1 MFLGVSLERMRMMK
15 RKNFH
20 FYLTKYDNFEPLNI
34 EEINQILRASDEVI
48 GLGGRTMIAKIL
60 KGSRDK
66 KLLELNLDRC
76 PVYGCFKMVKMD
88 EIMRRIDWM
97 LFNQY
102 LLIDYRGDLPM
113 IVFSDKGWETYK
125 PIYVDEIYQLMIH
138 SNIDSYA
145 SMIDR
150 LNKTNREVIEMLLN
164 RISESKNIK
173 LLPLL
178 TQWKSRQVKK
188 VRDMIEDTIMIL
200 NQ

>member
-1 MFLGVSLERMRMMK
+1 MMK

-20 FYLTKYDNFEPLNI
+20 FYLTKYDNFEPLSI

-66 KLLELNLDRC
+66 KLLELKLDHC
-76 PVYGCFKMVKMD
+76 PVYGCFKMVKMED
-88 EIMRRIDWM
+88 IMRSIDWM

-125 PIYVDEIYQLMIH
+125 PIYVDEIYQLMVL
-138 SNIDSYA
+138 SDIDSYA

-164 RISESKNIK
+164 RISESKNSELI
-173 LLPLL
+173 PLL
-178 TQWKSRQVKK
+178 IQWKSRQVKK
-188 VRDMIEDTIMIL
+188 VRDMIDHTIMIL

>member
-1 MFLGVSLERMRMMK
+1 MMK

-20 FYLTKYDNFEPLNI
+20 FYLTKYDNFEPLSI

-60 KGSRDK
+60 KGSRDQ
-66 KLLELNLDRC
+66 KLIELKLDRC
-76 PVYGCFKMVKMD
+76 PVYGCFKMIKMED
-88 EIMRRIDWM
+88 IMRRIDWM

-125 PIYVDEIYQLMIH
+125 PIYVDEIYQLMVH
-138 SNIDSYA
+138 SDLDSYA

-164 RISESKNIK
+164 RISESKNSE

-178 TQWKSRQVKK
+178 IQWKSRQVKK
-188 VRDMIEDTIMIL
+188 VRDEIDHTIKIL

>member
-1 MFLGVSLERMRMMK
+1 MMK

-20 FYLTKYDNFEPLNI
+20 FYLTKYDNFEPLSI
-34 EEINQILRASDEVI
+34 DEINQILRASDEVI

-76 PVYGCFKMVKMD
+76 PVYGCFKMIKMED
-88 EIMRRIDWM
+88 IMRRIDWM

-125 PIYVDEIYQLMIH
+125 PIYVDEIYQLMVL
-138 SNIDSYA
+138 SDLDSYA

-164 RISESKNIK
+164 RISESKNSE

-178 TQWKSRQVKK
+178 IQWKSRQVKK
-188 VRDMIEDTIMIL
+188 VRDEIDHTIKIL

>member
-1 MFLGVSLERMRMMK
+1 MK

-20 FYLTKYDNFEPLNI
+20 FYLAKYDNFEPLSI
-34 EEINQILRASDEVI
+34 DEINQILRASDEVI

-60 KGSRDK
+60 KGSRDQ
-66 KLLELNLDRC
+66 KLLELKLDRC
-76 PVYGCFKMVKMD
+76 PVYGCFKMED
-88 EIMRRIDWM
+88 IMRRIDWM

-125 PIYVDEIYQLMIH
+125 PIYVDEIYQLMVL
-138 SNIDSYA
+138 SDLDSHA

-150 LNKTNREVIEMLLN
+150 LNKTNREVIGMLLN
-164 RISESKNIK
+164 RISESKNTNLI
-173 LLPLL
+173 PLL

-188 VRDMIEDTIMIL
+188 IRDEIDHTIKIL

>member
-1 MFLGVSLERMRMMK
+1 MK

-20 FYLTKYDNFEPLNI
+20 FYLTKYDNFEPLSI
-34 EEINQILRASDEVI
+34 DEINQILRASDEVI

-66 KLLELNLDRC
+66 KLLELKLDRC
-76 PVYGCFKMVKMD
+76 PVYGCFKMVKMED
-88 EIMRRIDWM
+88 IMRSIDWM

-113 IVFSDKGWETYK
+113 IVFSD
-125 PIYVDEIYQLMIH
+125 L
-138 SNIDSYA
+138 DSHA

-164 RISESKNIK
+164 RISESKNTNLI
-173 LLPLL
+173 PLL

-188 VRDMIEDTIMIL
+188 VRDEIDHTIKIL

>member
-1 MFLGVSLERMRMMK
+1 
-15 RKNFH
+15 
-20 FYLTKYDNFEPLNI
+20 
-34 EEINQILRASDEVI
+34 
-48 GLGGRTMIAKIL
+48 
-60 KGSRDK
+60 
-66 KLLELNLDRC
+66 
-76 PVYGCFKMVKMD
+76 MVKMED
-88 EIMRRIDWM
+88 IMRSIDWM

-125 PIYVDEIYQLMIH
+125 PIYVDEIYQLMVL
-138 SNIDSYA
+138 SDIDSYA

-173 LLPLL
+173 LIPLL

-188 VRDMIEDTIMIL
+188 VRDMIDHTIMIL